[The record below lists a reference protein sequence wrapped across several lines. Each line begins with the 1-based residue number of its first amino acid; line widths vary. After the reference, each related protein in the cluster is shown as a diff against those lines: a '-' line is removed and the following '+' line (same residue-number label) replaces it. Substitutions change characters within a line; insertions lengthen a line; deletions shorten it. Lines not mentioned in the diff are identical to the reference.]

1 MEYIEYDIK
10 QIINEILKGTIIP
23 NSVELNC
30 ELFGTDLNNVYD
42 SYIYYKDEVD
52 GIIEVYADFSC
63 TIIDG
68 YDERATRGSFKGK
81 FILDYKS
88 FIENSCEVSI

>member
-10 QIINEILKGTIIP
+10 HIINEKLKDSIVL
-23 NSVELNC
+23 NSAELNC

-42 SYIYYKDEVD
+42 SYIYFSDEID
-52 GIIEVYADFSC
+52 GIIDVYADFNC

-68 YDERATRGSFKGK
+68 YEEKAARGSFKGK
-81 FILDYKS
+81 YILDYKS
-88 FIENSCEVSI
+88 FIEDSCEVNL

>member
-10 QIINEILKGTIIP
+10 QIINEKLKGSIIP

-42 SYIYYKDEVD
+42 SYIYYSNEVD
-52 GIIEVYADFSC
+52 GIIDVYADFNC
-63 TIIDG
+63 TILDG
-68 YDERATRGSFKGK
+68 YDERPTRGSFKGK

-88 FIENSCEVSI
+88 FIEDSCEVSI

>member
-10 QIINEILKGTIIP
+10 QIINEKLKGTIVQ

-42 SYIYYKDEVD
+42 SYIYYSDEVD
-52 GIIEVYADFSC
+52 GIIDVYADFNC
-63 TIIDG
+63 TVIEG
-68 YDERATRGSFKGK
+68 YDEKTARGSFKGR

-88 FIENSCEVSI
+88 FIEDSCEVTI